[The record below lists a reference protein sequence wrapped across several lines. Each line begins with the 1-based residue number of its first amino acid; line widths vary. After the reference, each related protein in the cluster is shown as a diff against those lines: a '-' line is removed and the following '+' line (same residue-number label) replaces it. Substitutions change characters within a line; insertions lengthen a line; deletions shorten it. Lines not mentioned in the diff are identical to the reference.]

1 MTKVYGNG
9 KRFSNTFRFIDDF
22 KVLNSDRVEV
32 RFMEIY
38 SPEMEIKK
46 ENNKSVLDLDL
57 KIKDKKVSISLYDK
71 RDNFLFYIVREPYLC
86 SNIPLKIFYL
96 ALGTKIYK

>member
-1 MTKVYGNG
+1 
-9 KRFSNTFRFIDDF
+9 
-22 KVLNSDRVEV
+22 
-32 RFMEIY
+32 
-38 SPEMEIKK
+38 MEIKK

-96 ALGTKIYK
+96 ALGTEIYKQSELLINAMNLELLVGKTMVPKRTPPKYFAGFF